1 MIIMLI
7 VKVIIIVIPIVVK
20 VIVITINSHTM
31 ATAALAWRIDL
42 YVCLY

>member
-7 VKVIIIVIPIVVK
+7 VKVIIVIPIVVK